1 MLLDGSSSEATPPES
16 SLSIDIIMLE
26 ALLEA
31 ERDGVAAMNE
41 VILILKL
48 ELMQLAARIMQA
60 TQELEEVRMFH
71 LKTEEVLLLLLSEAQ
86 GNPSSS
92 LDSS

>member
-16 SLSIDIIMLE
+16 SLSTDIIVLE

-41 VILILKL
+41 VIFILRL
-48 ELMQLAARIMQA
+48 EIMQLAARIMKA
-60 TQELEEVRMFH
+60 TQELEEVRILH
-71 LKTEEVLLLLLSEAQ
+71 LMMEEVLLLLLSKAQ

-92 LDSS
+92 LDTS

>member
-1 MLLDGSSSEATPPES
+1 MLPDGSSSEATPPES
-16 SLSIDIIMLE
+16 SLSTHIIVLE

-41 VILILKL
+41 VILILRL
-48 ELMQLAARIMQA
+48 EIMQLAAHIMQA
-60 TQELEEVRMFH
+60 TQELEEVRMLH
-71 LKTEEVLLLLLSEAQ
+71 LKAEEVPLFLLSEAQ

-92 LDSS
+92 LDTS

>member
-1 MLLDGSSSEATPPES
+1 MLPDGSSSEATPLES
-16 SLSIDIIMLE
+16 SLSIDIIVLE

-31 ERDGVAAMNE
+31 ERDGVASMNE
-41 VILILKL
+41 VISILKL
-48 ELMQLAARIMQA
+48 ELMQFAARIMQA
-60 TQELEEVRMFH
+60 TQEMEEVRMLH

-92 LDSS
+92 LDTS